1 MEAGMFATMSCK
13 DKLMD
18 YVADAV
24 VNTMQKVTLTQVLL
38 DNQADISV
46 IHPMLLR
53 DVKSAEKKIRVKG
66 VGGVQLIVDKVG
78 MLDGF
83 FKFMR
88 VRILRPTCLVSQ
100 R

>member
-1 MEAGMFATMSCK
+1 
-13 DKLMD
+13 
-18 YVADAV
+18 
-24 VNTMQKVTLTQVLL
+24 
-38 DNQADISV
+38 
-46 IHPMLLR
+46 MLLR